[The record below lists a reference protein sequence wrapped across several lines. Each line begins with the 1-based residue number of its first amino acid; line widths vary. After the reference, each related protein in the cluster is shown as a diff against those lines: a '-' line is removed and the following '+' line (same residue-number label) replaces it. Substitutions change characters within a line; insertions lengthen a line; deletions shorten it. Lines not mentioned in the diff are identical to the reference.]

1 MAKDPAFLFY
11 TNDFISGT
19 QFFTDEQVGIY
30 IRLLCAQH
38 QHGRLSEK
46 HMMHICKTY
55 DKDIF
60 SKFTKDS
67 EGNWYNERLESEI
80 VKRKNYSES
89 RSKNRKSEKNICESY
104 VQHMENENENI
115 DNNKKGI
122 VKNEVPKLNH
132 SAIEIAQRTYY
143 NVKRKKIEPFQVQE
157 IYQTFIDLNY
167 KDGTDKPPDEV
178 HRHFANWIKF
188 QNIEV
193 EELNDFQKQA
203 ALIRLQQQQNGVTN
217 IA

>member
-38 QHGRLSEK
+38 RHGRLSEK

-67 EGNWYNERLESEI
+67 DGNWYNERLESEI

-89 RSKNRKSEKNICESY
+89 RSKNRKSEKNICQSY

-115 DNNKKGI
+115 DNNKNGI
-122 VKNEVPKLNH
+122 VKNPVQKLNH

>member
-89 RSKNRKSEKNICESY
+89 RSKNRKSEKNICQSY

>member
-46 HMMHICKTY
+46 HMVHICKTY

-115 DNNKKGI
+115 NNNIKGI